1 MIENDQCSMSLM
13 SHCAN
18 CDVLEQ
24 LVVCADCEVLEY
36 FVCQSCII
44 LKEKP
49 NIKKGSIETKKN

>member
-1 MIENDQCSMSLM
+1 MSLM